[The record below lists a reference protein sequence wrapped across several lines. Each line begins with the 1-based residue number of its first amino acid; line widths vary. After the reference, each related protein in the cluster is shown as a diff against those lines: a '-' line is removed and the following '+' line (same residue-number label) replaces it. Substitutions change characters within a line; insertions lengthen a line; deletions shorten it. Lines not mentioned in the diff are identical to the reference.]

1 MENQTAA
8 QPAAAPTAQPAPQKL
23 AFPQVPRGEA
33 AKFAKVWHH
42 NGVNIIL
49 QDSALKFAEDFA
61 NVVLRNFVQSCAA
74 QAAAMAKAAKPE
86 EKKSL
91 IVEA

>member
-1 MENQTAA
+1 MENQTV
-8 QPAAAPTAQPAPQKL
+8 AQPAPQKL

-33 AKFAKVWHH
+33 AKFAKVWNH

-49 QDSALKFAEDFA
+49 QDSSLKFAEDFA

-74 QAAAMAKAAKPE
+74 QAAALAKAAQAAKPE
-86 EKKSL
+86 DKKSL